1 MPAPSRTRLL
11 RATAVLVGLGGLLLV
26 ILAAVEG
33 YQTGVSADE
42 QGTVGQI
49 TALEVGSVLV
59 GGALVVVAII
69 QLVALRAPEHR

>member
-1 MPAPSRTRLL
+1 MLRTALKPRWL
-11 RATAVLVGLGGLLLV
+11 GLFALLLV

>member
-1 MPAPSRTRLL
+1 M
-11 RATAVLVGLGGLLLV
+11 LVGLGGLLLV